1 MAYHKSQGSSGG
13 FGDMKSILS
22 SNAGI
27 ISRRAQEVMGQQDTT
42 ALQGWGASI
51 KAFESL
57 MSPYILRDPD
67 YQKRKVKVM
76 DRINKFKGHL
86 VGSQKEEYF
95 DAYRNWFAL
104 LCQKMVQFGAYP
116 MTYVEEEE
124 MGYHPEYI
132 WEEADD

>member
-1 MAYHKSQGSSGG
+1 
-13 FGDMKSILS
+13 MKAILS

-27 ISRRAQEVMGQQDTT
+27 ISHRAQEAMSQQDAT

-57 MSPYILRDPD
+57 MSPYLLDDED
-67 YQKRKVKVM
+67 YKKKKEKLMVK
-76 DRINKFKGHL
+76 INKFKGHL
-86 VGSQKEEYF
+86 AESQKDRYY

-116 MTYVEEEE
+116 MTYIEEEE

-132 WEEADD
+132 WENDD

>member
-1 MAYHKSQGSSGG
+1 MAYHKSQSTSGG

-27 ISRRAQEVMGQQDTT
+27 ISRRAHEVMAQQDTT

-57 MSPYILRDPD
+57 MSPYLIDDPD
-67 YQKRKVKVM
+67 YNKKKVIVM
-76 DRINKFKGHL
+76 IKINKFKGHL
-86 VGSQKEEYF
+86 VGSQKDRYY

-132 WEEADD
+132 WEEDNV